1 MKSADGPGCGV
12 DEHEAECLCDVKI
25 GKPVEIMAE
34 WETYR
39 YARELVKGSDTV
51 ETLARILRAT
61 DLLNSHSAQ
70 APVGSHRDHN
80 RLRFRLYNHVPVERV
95 ITDLGLTVGDV
106 VVQVTTS
113 ARSNL
118 WKWTIVDLIEC
129 QQLINS
135 GEYNI
140 PRITDVFGCEKVI
153 CERLFRLF
161 GQPFETKGDFRR
173 KLSKAQ
179 QEQVVVWATSGMS
192 QQAVV
197 RECLDVFGIGI
208 SRPYVS
214 LLKKKAL
221 SDSGV

>member
-1 MKSADGPGCGV
+1 MKSIDGPGCGV
-12 DEHEAECLCDVKI
+12 DEHEASCLCDVKI

-39 YARELVKGSDTV
+39 YARELVKGQDTV

-70 APVGSHRDHN
+70 APVGTHRDHN
-80 RLRFRLYNHVPVERV
+80 RLRFRLYNHQPVEQI

-106 VVQVTTS
+106 VVCVTES

-135 GEYNI
+135 GQYNI
-140 PRITDVFGCEKVI
+140 PRVTDVFGCEKVI
-153 CERLFRLF
+153 AERLFRLF
-161 GQPFETKGDFRR
+161 NQPFESRGDFRR

-179 QEQVVVWATSGMS
+179 QEQVVIWAMSDMS

-197 RECLDVFGIGI
+197 RMTLDTFGVSI

-214 LLKKKAL
+214 LLKKKAMAN
-221 SDSGV
+221 G